1 MNTLTITRDQKI
13 QGPTKKGY
21 FSSGVLPDGTLLQFM
36 DTGDVQPGQYEVNFE
51 PSPHLTY
58 VHNSPK
64 IKNLSM
70 QWVINAIWPQAGT
83 TPDPQIEIVWAY
95 RIHHAKLADGS
106 VSEDI
111 LFHAGAWLK
120 DTLDC
125 FLTGLDRVLLRE
137 NQATGEQEPSIETAP
152 GRSLLAKN
160 IMIEKLGKQTFQ
172 LNLQNNAAVGSS
184 SPA

>member
-13 QGPTKKGY
+13 QGPTKTGY

-36 DTGDVQPGQYEVNFE
+36 DTGDVQPGTYEVNYE

-58 VHNSPK
+58 VHNSTK
-64 IKNLSM
+64 IENLSM
-70 QWVINAIWPQAGT
+70 KNVLDAIWPPQGT
-83 TPDPQIEIVWAY
+83 TPDPNIEVVWAY
-95 RIHHAKLADGS
+95 RIHHARLADGS

-125 FLTGLDRVLLRE
+125 FLTGLERVLLRE
-137 NQATGEQEPSIETAP
+137 NLATGQQEPSIESAP
-152 GRSLLAKN
+152 GRSLIAKN
-160 IMIEKLGKQTFQ
+160 ILVEKMGKQTFQ
-172 LNLQNNAAVGSS
+172 AIIQNNFGIAA
-184 SPA
+184 